1 MRADLI
7 GEHSKTFNS
16 VVRVVDSEGSRLG
29 NIQVPVVIS
38 HAVPEL
44 EQTVTPEVPVFF
56 ESGTV
61 TIDASQSTDKDG
73 PNGLPTKYEF
83 VFDPNDENETVTQ
96 VYSSYFD
103 ENGDEIQTGYG
114 IASHEYSAVGY
125 YPVAVRAYN
134 DDYQTCSE
142 ASSVPNPHIAEEV
155 VEVKVFGCDNPTIKA
170 PEIVDDGNFPG
181 YSWGNLGDPCI
192 SVAVNPWTRQ
202 PGIAY
207 TAKFASRTAVI
218 CCAMFIE
225 RDVRGIWPG
234 SPSWVKS
241 AEPPTQSTGWQIDLE
256 YDPLWYGMHLNKSN
270 ILEPFVTRYIA
281 VTYGDAS
288 VGGTNGIYHFLTTE
302 DEFRNITWTKTAL
315 ITSNLIN
322 PSINISHLQPIR
334 MISVNDVNPGQLT
347 YGQFVHFSGSY
358 ERPRNLGD
366 SKRWIFV
373 GCGKNDPTP
382 ICARFQG
389 LRG

>member
-1 MRADLI
+1 
-7 GEHSKTFNS
+7 
-16 VVRVVDSEGSRLG
+16 
-29 NIQVPVVIS
+29 
-38 HAVPEL
+38 
-44 EQTVTPEVPVFF
+44 
-56 ESGTV
+56 
-61 TIDASQSTDKDG
+61 
-73 PNGLPTKYEF
+73 
-83 VFDPNDENETVTQ
+83 
-96 VYSSYFD
+96 
-103 ENGDEIQTGYG
+103 
-114 IASHEYSAVGY
+114 
-125 YPVAVRAYN
+125 
-134 DDYQTCSE
+134 
-142 ASSVPNPHIAEEV
+142 
-155 VEVKVFGCDNPTIKA
+155 
-170 PEIVDDGNFPG
+170 
-181 YSWGNLGDPCI
+181 
-192 SVAVNPWTRQ
+192 
-202 PGIAY
+202 
-207 TAKFASRTAVI
+207 
-218 CCAMFIE
+218 MFIE

-358 ERPRNLGD
+358 ESDQGIWEIRNDGSLLAVEKMTQPPFAHDFKALGD
-366 SKRWIFV
+366 DGLTSGGVSSSAYLHEPIPYDVKMEESFGLDWEENLIDVNSLYTAKTFADSSFPRSLAMDYFGEDTVGILWVAEEVVNEVSEDLLVFKETAGSEERVSTHYYDGTVYAGCCDFDYEPVTGIGCAVYELRNGTNRTIKLKFRNPLTKLWIELPSAIADYTSTTRSNV
-373 GCGKNDPTP
+373 DMVLDNGYIYIAYSAP
-382 ICARFQG
+382 IVENGYSAIQMVIVDLLNRP
-389 LRG
+389 